1 MRNLG
6 PIELETKRLF
16 LRRFV
21 VEDAKAMFEN
31 WASDSENVR
40 YVTWDPHPH
49 PQVTQASIERWL
61 RHYQE
66 ENTYKWAICKKEDT
80 KQVIG
85 DISVVSQDPQKEIC
99 EVGYILGKNFWG
111 QGIMTEA
118 LKAVLHFLLLEVGF
132 KEVQAKYVSLNP
144 ASGRVMEKAGMH
156 YLTTLPNA
164 VARKGYIGDQITYT
178 IHSSNL

>member
-6 PIELETKRLF
+6 SIELETKRLF
-16 LRRFV
+16 LRHFV

-40 YVTWDPHPH
+40 YVTWDPHPN

-61 RHYQE
+61 LHYQE
-66 ENTYKWAICKKEDT
+66 ENTYKWAICKKEDP

-85 DISVVSQDPQKEIC
+85 NISVVSQDPQKEIC

>member
-6 PIELETKRLF
+6 SIELETKRLF

-40 YVTWDPHPH
+40 YVTWDPHPN

-61 RHYQE
+61 LHYQE
-66 ENTYKWAICKKEDT
+66 ESTYKWAICKKVDP

-99 EVGYILGKNFWG
+99 EVGYILGKNFWC

>member
-6 PIELETKRLF
+6 SIELETKRLF

-40 YVTWDPHPH
+40 YVTWDPHPN

-61 RHYQE
+61 LHYQE
-66 ENTYKWAICKKEDT
+66 ENTYKWAICKKEDP

-99 EVGYILGKNFWG
+99 EVGYILGKKFWG

>member
-1 MRNLG
+1 MNHLG
-6 PIELETKRLF
+6 SLVIETEHLY
-16 LRRFV
+16 LRPFV
-21 VEDAKAMFEN
+21 LEDAPAMFEN

-40 YVTWDPHPH
+40 YVTWDPHPN

-61 RHYQE
+61 LHYQE
-66 ENTYKWAICKKEDT
+66 ENSYKWAICKKENP

-164 VARKGYIGDQITYT
+164 VARKGYIGDQIIYT

>member
-6 PIELETKRLF
+6 SIELETKRLF

-40 YVTWDPHPH
+40 YVTWDPHPN

-61 RHYQE
+61 LHYQE
-66 ENTYKWAICKKEDT
+66 ENSYKWAICKKEDT

-118 LKAVLHFLLLEVGF
+118 LRAVLHFLLLEVGF

>member
-6 PIELETKRLF
+6 SIELETKRLF

-40 YVTWDPHPH
+40 YVTWDPHPN

-118 LKAVLHFLLLEVGF
+118 LRAVLHFLLLEVGF

>member
-6 PIELETKRLF
+6 SIELETKRLF

-40 YVTWDPHPH
+40 YVTWDPHPN

-61 RHYQE
+61 LHYQE
-66 ENTYKWAICKKEDT
+66 ENSYKWAICKKENP
-80 KQVIG
+80 KQAIG

>member
-6 PIELETKRLF
+6 SIELETKRLF

-40 YVTWDPHPH
+40 YVTWDPHPN

-61 RHYQE
+61 LHYQE
-66 ENTYKWAICKKEDT
+66 ENTYKWAICKKENP

-132 KEVQAKYVSLNP
+132 KEVQAKYVSLNS

>member
-1 MRNLG
+1 MNHLG
-6 PIELETKRLF
+6 SLVIETEHLY
-16 LRRFV
+16 LRPFV
-21 VEDAKAMFEN
+21 LEDAPAMFEN

-40 YVTWDPHPH
+40 YVTWDPHPN

-61 RHYQE
+61 LHYQE
-66 ENTYKWAICKKEDT
+66 ENTYKWAICKKEDP

>member
-6 PIELETKRLF
+6 SIELETKRLF

-40 YVTWDPHPH
+40 YVTWDPHPN

-61 RHYQE
+61 LHYQE
-66 ENTYKWAICKKEDT
+66 ENTYKWAICKKEDP

-99 EVGYILGKNFWG
+99 EVGYILGKKFWG
-111 QGIMTEA
+111 RGFMTEA
-118 LKAVLHFLLLEVGF
+118 VIAVLDFLLNKVGF
-132 KEVQAKYVSLNP
+132 KEIKATYVSLNP
-144 ASGRVMEKAGMH
+144 ASGKVMEKQYVETIPHAIQ
-156 YLTTLPNA
+156 
-164 VARKGYIGDQITYT
+164 RKGYCGDKIIYSKQNP
-178 IHSSNL
+178 SL

>member
-6 PIELETKRLF
+6 SIELETKRLF

-40 YVTWDPHPH
+40 YVTWDPHPN

-61 RHYQE
+61 LHYQE
-66 ENTYKWAICKKEDT
+66 ENSYKWAICKKENP

-85 DISVVSQDPQKEIC
+85 DISVVSQDSQKEMC
-99 EVGYILGKNFWG
+99 EAGYILGKNFWG

-118 LKAVLHFLLLEVGF
+118 LRAVLHFLLLEVGF

>member
-6 PIELETKRLF
+6 SIELETKRLF

-40 YVTWDPHPH
+40 YVTWDPHPN

-61 RHYQE
+61 LHYQE
-66 ENTYKWAICKKEDT
+66 ENTYKWAICKKEDP

-118 LKAVLHFLLLEVGF
+118 LTAVLDFLLNEVGF
-132 KEVQAKYVSLNP
+132 KEIKATYVSLNP
-144 ASGRVMEKAGMH
+144 ASGKVMIKAGMQYVETIPH
-156 YLTTLPNA
+156 A
-164 VARKGYIGDQITYT
+164 IQRKGYCGDKIIYSIQNP
-178 IHSSNL
+178 SL

>member
-1 MRNLG
+1 MNLG
-6 PIELETKRLF
+6 SIELETKRLF

-21 VEDAKAMFEN
+21 VEDAKTMFEN

-40 YVTWDPHPH
+40 YVTWDPHPN

-61 RHYQE
+61 LHYQE
-66 ENTYKWAICKKEDT
+66 ENSYKWAICKKENP

-85 DISVVSQDPQKEIC
+85 DISVVSQDSQKEMC

-118 LKAVLHFLLLEVGF
+118 LRAVLHFLLLEVGF

>member
-6 PIELETKRLF
+6 SIELETKRLF

-40 YVTWDPHPH
+40 YVTWDPHPN

-61 RHYQE
+61 LHYQE
-66 ENTYKWAICKKEDT
+66 ENSYKWAICKKENP

-99 EVGYILGKNFWG
+99 EVGYILGKNFWC

>member
-6 PIELETKRLF
+6 SIELETKRLF

-21 VEDAKAMFEN
+21 VEDAKEMFEN

-40 YVTWDPHPH
+40 YVTWDPHPN

-61 RHYQE
+61 LHYQE
-66 ENTYKWAICKKEDT
+66 ENTYKWAICKKEDP

-156 YLTTLPNA
+156 YLITLPNA

>member
-6 PIELETKRLF
+6 SIELETKRLF

-40 YVTWDPHPH
+40 YVTWNPHPN
-49 PQVTQASIERWL
+49 PQMTRASIERWL
-61 RHYQE
+61 LHYQE
-66 ENTYKWAICKKEDT
+66 ENSYKWAICKKENP

-85 DISVVSQDPQKEIC
+85 DISVVSQDSQKEMC

-118 LKAVLHFLLLEVGF
+118 LRAVLHFLLLEVGF

>member
-6 PIELETKRLF
+6 SIEVETKRLF

-40 YVTWDPHPH
+40 YVTWDPHPN

-61 RHYQE
+61 LHYQE
-66 ENTYKWAICKKEDT
+66 ENTYKWVICKKEDP

-99 EVGYILGKNFWG
+99 EVGYILGKKFWG

>member
-6 PIELETKRLF
+6 SIELETKRLF

-40 YVTWDPHPH
+40 YVTWDPHPN

-61 RHYQE
+61 LHYQE
-66 ENTYKWAICKKEDT
+66 ENTYKWAICKKEDP

-144 ASGRVMEKAGMH
+144 ASGIVMEKAGMH

>member
-6 PIELETKRLF
+6 SIELETKRLF

-21 VEDAKAMFEN
+21 IEDAKAMFEN

-40 YVTWDPHPH
+40 YVTWDPHPN

-61 RHYQE
+61 LHYQE
-66 ENTYKWAICKKEDT
+66 ENTYKWAICKKEDP

-118 LKAVLHFLLLEVGF
+118 LRAVLHFLLLEVGF

-144 ASGRVMEKAGMH
+144 ASGRVMGKAGMH

-178 IHSSNL
+178 IHSFNL

>member
-6 PIELETKRLF
+6 SIELETKRLF

-40 YVTWDPHPH
+40 YVTWDPHPN

-61 RHYQE
+61 LHYQE
-66 ENTYKWAICKKEDT
+66 ENTYKWAICKKEDP

-144 ASGRVMEKAGMH
+144 ASGRVMEKAGMQYVETIPH
-156 YLTTLPNA
+156 A
-164 VARKGYIGDQITYT
+164 IQRKGYCGDKIIYSKQNP
-178 IHSSNL
+178 SL

>member
-6 PIELETKRLF
+6 SIELETKRLF

-40 YVTWDPHPH
+40 YVTWDPHPN

-61 RHYQE
+61 LHYQE
-66 ENTYKWAICKKEDT
+66 ENTYKWAICKKENP

-85 DISVVSQDPQKEIC
+85 DISFVSQDPQKEIC

>member
-6 PIELETKRLF
+6 SIELETKRLF

-40 YVTWDPHPH
+40 YVTWDPHPN

-61 RHYQE
+61 LHYQE
-66 ENTYKWAICKKEDT
+66 ENTYKWAICKKEDP

-99 EVGYILGKNFWG
+99 EGGYILGKNFWG

>member
-6 PIELETKRLF
+6 SIELETKRLF

-40 YVTWDPHPH
+40 YVTWDPHPN

-61 RHYQE
+61 LHYQE
-66 ENTYKWAICKKEDT
+66 ENTYKWAICKKEDP

-85 DISVVSQDPQKEIC
+85 NISVVSQDPQKEIC

-118 LKAVLHFLLLEVGF
+118 LKAV
-132 KEVQAKYVSLNP
+132 
-144 ASGRVMEKAGMH
+144 
-156 YLTTLPNA
+156 
-164 VARKGYIGDQITYT
+164 
-178 IHSSNL
+178 